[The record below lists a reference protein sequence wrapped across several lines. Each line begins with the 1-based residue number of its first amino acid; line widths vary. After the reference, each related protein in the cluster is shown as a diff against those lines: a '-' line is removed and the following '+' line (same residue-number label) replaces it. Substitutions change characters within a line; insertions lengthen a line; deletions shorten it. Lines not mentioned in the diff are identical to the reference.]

1 MFRFVACATFVFL
14 VLSCIPAAAGPVT
27 LLSRADPDRP
37 SDTAGGTSRLAAV
50 SADGRYVVFLT
61 NADNFLPGVTDT
73 NAVMDVF
80 FHDRIAGTT
89 VLVSHVAADPST
101 AGNGDVWDADLSA
114 DGRWVAFQSTAT
126 DLIPGQVGDAM
137 TFADIFLWDR
147 DTGLTFLASHLPGLP
162 TTEAGNC
169 WGVFDISAD
178 GSRVAYTSSAPD
190 LVTGQSEDTES
201 PDAFLY
207 DRATDTNVLVS
218 HTSAGVTTAAGHT
231 SEPFISADGNW
242 VVFESD
248 ATNVVAGQ
256 TDSNGWTDLF
266 LYDRVTGTNVLV
278 SHAAGAAS
286 TAANNGSFSP
296 RVSADGSRVAYE
308 SPATNLVT
316 GQVDGNFDNDIFLY
330 DRATGANTLVSHALS
345 SATTAGNSFTSDP
358 TLSADGRYVAFMGD
372 ASNLVSQPTGFWLAV
387 YLYDRVTGTNSLVSR
402 GSATPSGDSSRPR
415 ISSDGAWVGF
425 LSDATN
431 LVPGQTDT
439 IFTND
444 VFLWSRVSGSLTLVT
459 RAPGSATTTAGSS
472 ATNLAINADGSWI
485 ALVTPSSGLV
495 GGLDDHNGT
504 EDVYLY
510 ERATGVNTLLTSR
523 GGAVSASAGG
533 ALATWSGTAM
543 SNDGRF
549 VAFTSAASNLAGA
562 ADGNMEDDVFLY
574 DRVTSA
580 ITLVSHASGAFS
592 TAGNSSSSEPLLST
606 DGSVV
611 VFRSDAT
618 NLVPGQAAPFFPR
631 LQLFLYDRAGGG
643 ILLVSRSAGSPS
655 TPANGAV
662 GFTGDYAA
670 SGDGRWIAFTHYGT
684 DLVAGQVDGNGTN
697 DVFLF
702 DRATGTTLL
711 VSHTS
716 SSPTQAGNG
725 FSSAPSLS
733 ADGRYLAFRSNS
745 SDLVPGQGGTGGL
758 FLYDRVA
765 GTTTRVIYSGDT
777 LRLSADGRW
786 LVFNSGATDVVPG
799 QVDTN
804 SASDVFLWDRV
815 SGATQLVSHT
825 PASPVTAGDAR
836 SRLGNITYTPP
847 VISADGRWVVFSSEA
862 HDLVT
867 GPSGIDEN
875 VFLFDRIAG
884 TVALVSRAADWP
896 TGDVSGSSIEPN
908 LSADGRFITYLSQAD
923 NLVPGQVDGWLS
935 WDVFLH
941 DRITA
946 ATSLVSH
953 IPASEVTSGTPA
965 NGFLLS
971 PRISAD
977 GSWAAFSSASPDL
990 TVGDHD
996 GVTDA
1001 FLHGRPFGRDFFVLS
1016 PCRILDTR
1024 LAGQGPAL
1032 SSGVKRTLAAHGTC
1046 GIPATARALAV
1057 NVTVVQPSAAGFLTF
1072 HAGDLA
1078 PETVSTINFGS
1089 GQLRSN
1095 NAILP
1100 LSFDG
1105 RGLLAVTPLVGG
1117 NGTVHL
1123 IVDVSGWFE

>member
-1 MFRFVACATFVFL
+1 MSRFVACATVL
-14 VLSCIPAAAGPVT
+14 VLILSCIPAVAGPVT

-73 NAVMDVF
+73 NADMDVF

-114 DGRWVAFQSTAT
+114 DGRWVAFQSTST
-126 DLIPGQVGDAM
+126 DLIPGQVGDGL
-137 TFADIFLWDR
+137 TFPDIFLWDR
-147 DTGLTFLASHLPGLP
+147 NTGLTFLASHLPGLP
-162 TTEAGNC
+162 TTEAGHC

-178 GSRVAYTSSAPD
+178 GSRVVYTSMASD

-201 PDAFLY
+201 PDVFLY

-278 SHAAGAAS
+278 SHAAGAAN

-345 SATTAGNSFTSDP
+345 SATTAGSSYALEP
-358 TLSADGRYVAFMGD
+358 TLSADGRYVAFRGG
-372 ASNLVSQPTGFWLAV
+372 ASNLVSQPTGFRAVV
-387 YLYDRVTGTNSLVSR
+387 YLYDRVTGANALVSP
-402 GSATPSGDSSRPR
+402 ATPTGDSHRPR

-425 LSDATN
+425 TSDATD

-439 IFTND
+439 VFTND
-444 VFLWSRVSGSLTLVT
+444 VFLWSRASGSLTLVT
-459 RAPGSATTTAGSS
+459 RTPGSATTTAGSS
-472 ATNLAINADGSWI
+472 ATDLAINSDGSWI

-495 GGLDDHNGT
+495 GGIDDHNGT
-504 EDVYLY
+504 EDVFLY

-533 ALATWSGTAM
+533 ALAIWSGTVM

-549 VAFTSAASNLAGA
+549 VAFTSAASNFAGA
-562 ADGNMEDDVFLY
+562 TDGNMADDVFLY
-574 DRVTSA
+574 DRVTGA
-580 ITLVSHASGAFS
+580 ITLVSHASGALS

-611 VFRSDAT
+611 VFQSDAN
-618 NLVPGQAAPFFPR
+618 NLVSGQDAPFFPTR
-631 LQLFLYDRAGGG
+631 QLFLYDRAGGG
-643 ILLVSRSAGSPS
+643 ILLVSHSAGSPS
-655 TPANGAV
+655 TTANGAV

-670 SGDGRWIAFTHYGT
+670 SGDGRWIAFTHYGNN
-684 DLVAGQVDGNGTN
+684 LVAGQVDGNGTY
-697 DVFLF
+697 DIFLF
-702 DRATGTTLL
+702 DRANGTTLL

-745 SDLVPGQGGTGGL
+745 SDLVPGQNGTGGL

-765 GTTTRVIYSGDT
+765 GTTTRVTNSGDT

-815 SGATQLVSHT
+815 SGTTQLVSHT
-825 PASPVTAGDAR
+825 PASPVTAGDAP
-836 SRLGNITYTPP
+836 SRLGSITYTPP

-867 GPSGIDEN
+867 GPSGIDED

-896 TGDVSGSSIEPN
+896 TGNVSGTSNEPT
-908 LSADGRFITYLSQAD
+908 LSADGRFITYISEAI
-923 NLVPGQVDGWLS
+923 NLVPGQVDGRS
-935 WDVFLH
+935 SDDVFLH

-953 IPASEVTSGTPA
+953 IPASEVTSGTRV
-965 NGFLLS
+965 NNFLLS
-971 PRISAD
+971 QRISAD
-977 GSWAAFSSASPDL
+977 GSWVAFSSASPDL
-990 TVGDHD
+990 TAGDHD
-996 GVTDA
+996 GVTDT
-1001 FLHGRPFGRDFFVLS
+1001 FLHGHSLGRDFFTLS

-1032 SSGVKRTLAAHGTC
+1032 SSGVKRMLTTHGSC

-1057 NVTVVQPSAAGFLTF
+1057 NVTVVQPSAAGYLTF

-1078 PETVSTINFGS
+1078 PETASTINFGS

-1095 NAILP
+1095 NAVLP

-1105 RGLLAVTPLVGG
+1105 RGLLAVSPLVGG
-1117 NGTVHL
+1117 GGTVHL